1 MTDINAHSKNMDK
14 TNKVNTCIY
23 MNIKIK
29 TYHQAT
35 CSTWDCNCVYIYNKL
50 EKNNGIIVVNSYRQ
64 QMFEYIN

>member
-29 TYHQAT
+29 TYHQAHVVPET
-35 CSTWDCNCVYIYNKL
+35 VTVFIS
-50 EKNNGIIVVNSYRQ
+50 IIN
-64 QMFEYIN
+64 